1 MKKKILKIIGI
12 IFAIGAVIAAI
23 EVKGRIYANYTG
35 ELKATINGISDAETA
50 KLLSLTKQAGHEWY
64 AGDYTGTTEHG
75 IIALTNGEVVKFAF
89 MSHHTSKDGNSHSYF
104 KGKEYKR
111 YVRGWFCCEVEF
123 VSEKQP
129 KDTAE
134 LDAILSKYAGIPP

>member
-1 MKKKILKIIGI
+1 MKKKIFKIIGI

-50 KLLSLTKQAGHEWY
+50 KLLSLTKEPGHEWY
-64 AGDYTGTTEHG
+64 AGNNTGTTEHG
-75 IIALTNGEVVKFAF
+75 IIALKNGEVVKFSF
-89 MSHHTSKDGNSHSYF
+89 ISHHTSKDGNSHSYF
-104 KGKEYKR
+104 KGKDYKR

-123 VSEKQP
+123 GSEKQP
-129 KDTAE
+129 KDIAE
-134 LDAILSKYAGIPP
+134 LDAILSKYDGIRP